1 MRLFRQNA
9 MFHLNRL
16 NGTLGTAA
24 VTLVR
29 KRTEE
34 RDRMK
39 SNQDN
44 TSLLSVAGYQHLV
57 FLASSLVSS
66 GFCRNGW
73 NDDCWVSELAR
84 ASLSLWSVPKEWRLH
99 RPTWER
105 RVDPNQKNAHPCRI
119 FLGDPTSTPSGSG
132 LVRHNGDL
140 ALLSGQTRANGA
152 TQIGR
157 DGQGCN
163 RDDKVGEG
171 KETPSKTTQYHM
183 VHNQGATV
191 NNYGAHEIEGIPTR
205 ELASRVC

>member
-1 MRLFRQNA
+1 

-16 NGTLGTAA
+16 NGTL
-24 VTLVR
+24 VR

-34 RDRMK
+34 QDRLK

-44 TSLLSVAGYQHLV
+44 ATVRSLLSVPGYQHLV
-57 FLASSLVSS
+57 FLASSAVVSVAMAGMTTAGFQNLPAPHSAS
-66 GFCRNGW
+66 G
-73 NDDCWVSELAR
+73 AR
-84 ASLSLWSVPKEWRLH
+84 AKRLH
-99 RPTWER
+99 RPTWKR

-119 FLGDPTSTPSGSG
+119 FLGDPTSTLSGSG

-163 RDDKVGEG
+163 RDDKVAEG
-171 KETPSKTTQYHM
+171 RKHQARPRKTTWPIIK
-183 VHNQGATV
+183 VL
-191 NNYGAHEIEGIPTR
+191 P
-205 ELASRVC
+205 